1 MAELKVYRLK
11 KDTIGH
17 KAGEVF
23 VKVNYCGDRMMA
35 VEPPYEIAND
45 IDLSK
50 TTHNFDEWFEEGTI
64 KVQCLPGK
72 DCSEF
77 YYICDDFDVRKGR
90 YSIANEHENIMKA
103 LRNVCFPSR
112 HMAEVAVDKIKLALE
127 QFWYERDTTV
137 KAKPSHE
144 FMPVQKEDEC

>member
-17 KAGEVF
+17 NAGEVF
-23 VKVNYCGDRMMA
+23 VKISYDGGRMMA
-35 VEPPYEIAND
+35 VEPPYKIASD

-64 KVQCLPGK
+64 KVNCLPGK

-77 YYICDDFDVRKGR
+77 YYICDNFNVREGR
-90 YSIANEHENIMKA
+90 YSSVNEDDIIRKA

-112 HMAEVAVDKIKLALE
+112 YMAEVAVDKIKLALE
-127 QFWYERDTTV
+127 QFWYERDDTI

-144 FMPVQKEDEC
+144 FMPVQKEDEK

>member
-1 MAELKVYRLK
+1 MTELKVYRLK

-23 VKVNYCGDRMMA
+23 VKIRYDGGRMMA
-35 VEPPYEIAND
+35 VEPPYAVAKD

-50 TTHNFDEWFEEGTI
+50 IKHNFDEWFEEGTI

-72 DCSEF
+72 DCEKY
-77 YYICDDFDVRKGR
+77 YYICDGFGVVEGWYTVVSED
-90 YSIANEHENIMKA
+90 NIIRMA

-112 HMAEVAVDKIKLALE
+112 HMAEAAVDKIKLALE
-127 QFWYERDTTV
+127 QFWYERDTTL

-144 FMPVQKEDEC
+144 FVPAQKEDE